1 MADFGARVQ
10 SDRGTTSRCHAEWP
24 VVRVGL
30 LEATWGYLDGVAAT
44 APASLRRGPRGGG
57 RGRAA
62 ILDHGRDAER
72 AYSPK
77 VGCRVPPQ
85 TPWPEQRSMLAAAR
99 RAWRTG
105 TAWPARYVIRHGVI
119 RHGVIRHGVIRHGV
133 IRRCGWP
140 VLDHA
145 WDMEDRSEWGQ
156 ALLPAH
162 ATDGITVT
170 GANDTVASSSAGTV
184 LTSELDM
191 VTP

>member
-1 MADFGARVQ
+1 MQ
-10 SDRGTTSRCHAEWP
+10 LDRGTTSRCHAEWP

-77 VGCRVPPQ
+77 VGCRVPPR

-99 RAWRTG
+99 RAWPTG
-105 TAWPARYVIRHGVI
+105 TAWPARYVIRHCVI
-119 RHGVIRHGVIRHGV
+119 RHGVIRPGVIRPGVIRPGVIRPGVIRPGVIRPGVIRPGVIRPGV
-133 IRRCGWP
+133 IRRCAWP

-145 WDMEDRSEWGQ
+145 WEMEDRSE
-156 ALLPAH
+156 
-162 ATDGITVT
+162 
-170 GANDTVASSSAGTV
+170 
-184 LTSELDM
+184 
-191 VTP
+191 